1 MGRFANIDTRDPDVF
16 VTTWFLVVV
25 AVLSVLIRVA
35 TKCRVFRQLTS
46 DDYLIIAA
54 LVRTLHRQREPEDIY
69 PVIFSIL
76 HNLDHRL
83 FALHSPARSPP
94 P

>member
-1 MGRFANIDTRDPDVF
+1 MGRFAHINTRDPAVF

-25 AVLSVLIRVA
+25 AALSVLIRVA

-54 LVRTLHRQREPEDIY
+54 LVCALHWQREPEDIY
-69 PVIFSIL
+69 LVIIGI
-76 HNLDHRL
+76 
-83 FALHSPARSPP
+83 
-94 P
+94 